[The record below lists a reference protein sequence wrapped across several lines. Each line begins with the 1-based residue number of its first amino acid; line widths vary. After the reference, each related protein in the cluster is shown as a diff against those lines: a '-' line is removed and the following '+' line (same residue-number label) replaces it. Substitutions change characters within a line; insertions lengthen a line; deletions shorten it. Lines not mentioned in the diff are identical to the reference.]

1 MSSSVSRAI
10 QNYFRTLHN
19 QEEVTRK
26 IGERVREI
34 EEVTIELKQELSSNE
49 KQTER
54 LIESFK
60 HLEFVHS
67 QAKRPLKIALK
78 CLNIREEKVDIE
90 NVKDLVEKYLKREVD
105 TVRIFQGRM
114 EILMQLIEM
123 QIYDTQ
129 EKQEVLEKEI
139 GKKET
144 AQDIDQ
150 KCHVLNEKSVYISKF
165 GGIERVDPGSSE
177 PISWKSECQRYIK
190 ESSESRDVSEQLII
204 DVDTIIEEVAKELL
218 CNWNRTNQ
226 EFKLR
231 VSEIIKLRNQLKT
244 NVRLVD
250 SEMLEIE
257 GLMDQLVRAKL
268 AKEAP
273 LKLAQT
279 R

>member
-1 MSSSVSRAI
+1 MI
-10 QNYFRTLHN
+10 
-19 QEEVTRK
+19 
-26 IGERVREI
+26 
-34 EEVTIELKQELSSNE
+34 IELKQELSSNE
-49 KQTER
+49 KQTES

-90 NVKDLVEKYLKREVD
+90 NVRDLVEKYLKREVD

-129 EKQEVLEKEI
+129 EKQDVLKKGIENKEI
-139 GKKET
+139 

-150 KCHVLNEKSVYISKF
+150 KCHVLNEKSVDISKF

-177 PISWKSECQRYIK
+177 PFSWKSECKRYIK
-190 ESSESRDVSEQLII
+190 ESSESREVSQQLIM
-204 DVDTIIEEVAKELL
+204 DVDTIIGEVNKELL
-218 CNWNRTNQ
+218 CNWDRTNQ

-231 VSEIIKLRNQLKT
+231 ISEIIKLRNQLKT
-244 NVRLVD
+244 NARLVD
-250 SEMLEIE
+250 SELLEIE
-257 GLMDQLVRAKL
+257 GLMDQLIRAKL

-279 R
+279 RLTLLNMIYMLIFIFQAISKIPQTRNRAMF

>member
-1 MSSSVSRAI
+1 MSASVSRAI

-34 EEVTIELKQELSSNE
+34 EEITIELKQELSSNE

-257 GLMDQLVRAKL
+257 GLMDQLVRAKI